1 MSQNGRHVPQDLQQH
16 RRTRAIV
23 AVGAVVLLA
32 ALGGAWIASRADGG
46 DPTVAVSPTPSPSTP
61 TSPSPAGSSST
72 SPSPSETSSSV
83 APAALEDG
91 EHFLRATRVLTAGAT
106 PRLRFDEAVFSTGDE
121 AFEYA
126 QENDIELQNDY
137 YIENASPKVA
147 MMPLAADAVVSYIPQ
162 GTCCELQ
169 PGSVDGLVASVNA
182 TAMTDYPDPAT
193 TWWWATVEE
202 GEITS
207 LVQQYLP

>member
-32 ALGGAWIASRADGG
+32 ALGGAWVASRADGG
-46 DPTVAVSPTPSPSTP
+46 DPTVAVSPSASPST
-61 TSPSPAGSSST
+61 TSSTPSGSSSA
-72 SPSPSETSSSV
+72 SPSPSQSSSSA

-91 EHFLRATRVLTAGAT
+91 EHFLRVTRVLPAGAT
-106 PRLRFDEAVFSTGDE
+106 PRLRFDEAVFYTGDE

-126 QENDIELQNDY
+126 QENGIELQNDY

-147 MMPLAADAVVSYIPQ
+147 TMPVDADAVVSYIPQ

-169 PGSVDGLVASVNA
+169 PGSVDGFAASVNG

-193 TWWWATVEE
+193 TWWWATVED

>member
-1 MSQNGRHVPQDLQQH
+1 MSQNGRHVPQDLQH

-32 ALGGAWIASRADGG
+32 GLGGAWVASRADGG
-46 DPTVAVSPTPSPSTP
+46 DPTVAVSPS
-61 TSPSPAGSSST
+61 TSPSATT
-72 SPSPSETSSSV
+72 SPSPSESASASPKQGSSSA

-91 EHFLRATRVLTAGAT
+91 EHFLRVARMLGSDAT
-106 PRLRFDEAVFSTGDE
+106 PRLRFDEAVFYTGDE

-126 QENDIELQNDY
+126 EENGIELQNDY

-147 MMPLAADAVVSYIPQ
+147 TMPLAADAVISYIPQ

-169 PGSVDGLVASVNA
+169 PGSVEGFVASVNA

-193 TWWWATVEE
+193 TWWWATVED

>member
-32 ALGGAWIASRADGG
+32 ALGGAWVASRADGG
-46 DPTVAVSPTPSPSTP
+46 DPTVAVSPTTSPGTAT
-61 TSPSPAGSSST
+61 TSPSGSPSP
-72 SPSPSETSSSV
+72 SPSPSESSSSA

-91 EHFLRATRVLTAGAT
+91 EHFLRATRVLPSGAT
-106 PRLRFDEAVFSTGDE
+106 PRLRFDEAVFYTGDE

-126 QENDIELQNDY
+126 EENGIELQNDY
-137 YIENASPKVA
+137 YIENASPKVTT
-147 MMPLAADAVVSYIPQ
+147 MPFAAGAVISYIPQ

-169 PGSVDGLVASVNA
+169 PGSVDGFVASVNG

-193 TWWWATVEE
+193 TWWWATVED

>member
-32 ALGGAWIASRADGG
+32 ALGGAWVATRADGG
-46 DPTVAVSPTPSPSTP
+46 DPTVAVSPS
-61 TSPSPAGSSST
+61 TSPSATT
-72 SPSPSETSSSV
+72 SPSPSESASASPTQTSSSA

-91 EHFLRATRVLTAGAT
+91 EHFLRAARMLGSGAT
-106 PRLRFDEAVFSTGDE
+106 PRLRFDEAVFYTGDE

-126 QENDIELQNDY
+126 EENGIELQNDY
-137 YIENASPKVA
+137 YIENASPTVA
-147 MMPLAADAVVSYIPQ
+147 TMPLAADVVISYIPQ

-169 PGSVDGLVASVNA
+169 PGSVDGFVASVNG

-193 TWWWATVEE
+193 TWWWATVED